1 MGRVSGQG
9 REHRREAAGDREG
22 ASQRGTSEERTDRG
36 DGLDS
41 GARSGAPRGSE
52 PGTPTSAP
60 ERTYDVVVLGAGSS
74 GENVA
79 DIVVRGGLTAV
90 LVENELVGGECSYWA
105 CMPSK
110 ALLRGT
116 EVLTEARAVDGAR
129 QAVIGEHDVAAT
141 LARRDSFTSHWD
153 DSGQVEWVDG
163 AGIDLIRGTGRLDG
177 ERTVVV
183 TADDGTQTRLTARH
197 AVAVCTGSAAA
208 VPPIEGLRDIDPWT
222 PREATSAKEVPGRL
236 LVVGGGVV
244 GCEMATAWSALGS
257 RVTLVELGERLLP
270 PLEPAAGEAVASALR
285 NAGVEVRLGTGVTAA
300 RREGG
305 EVVLTT
311 DGGELRG
318 DEVLVAVGRRARTG
332 DAGVETVGLEPG
344 KYLDVDDTLQVVGLP
359 WLYGVGDVN
368 GRRQLTHMGKYQ
380 ARQAGAAI
388 VARARG
394 EEVDTSDWSP
404 FVATADEHATPS
416 VVFTIPQVAGVGRT
430 STEAEK
436 AGLPHRV
443 VEIPLKVAGS
453 SLFADGY
460 EGTAIAVVD
469 TDREVLLGLTFI
481 GPAVGELLQ
490 AATIAVV
497 GEVPIR
503 RLWHAVPAYPTVS
516 EIWLRLLEAYR
527 G

>member
-1 MGRVSGQG
+1 MGRVSG
-9 REHRREAAGDREG
+9 
-22 ASQRGTSEERTDRG
+22 
-36 DGLDS
+36 
-41 GARSGAPRGSE
+41 
-52 PGTPTSAP
+52 AP
-60 ERTYDVVVLGAGSS
+60 EKTYDVVVLGAGST

-90 LVENELVGGECSYWA
+90 LVEKELVGGECSYWA

-116 EVLTEARAVDGAR
+116 EVLAEARAVDGAR
-129 QAVIGEHDVAAT
+129 QAVTGDQDVAAT
-141 LARRDSFTSHWD
+141 LARRDAFTHHWD
-153 DSGQVEWVDG
+153 DSGQVEWVAN
-163 AGIDLIRGTGRLDG
+163 AGIDLIRGAGRLVG

-183 TADDGTQTRLTARH
+183 TAADGTETRLTARH
-197 AVAVCTGSAAA
+197 AVAVCTGSEAA
-208 VPPIEGLRDIDPWT
+208 VPPIPGLREIEPWT

-244 GCEMATAWSALGS
+244 GCELSTAWRGLGAE
-257 RVTLVELGERLLP
+257 VTLVELGERLLP
-270 PLEPAAGEAVASALR
+270 PLEPAAGEAVAASLR
-285 NAGVEVRLGTGVTAA
+285 DAGVDVRLDTGVTAA
-300 RREGG
+300 RRDGA
-305 EVVLTT
+305 EVVLTIG
-311 DGGELRG
+311 DDELRG
-318 DEVLVAVGRRARTG
+318 DEVLVAVGRKARTT
-332 DAGVETVGLEPG
+332 DIGVDTVGLEPG
-344 KYLDVDDTLQVVGLP
+344 KYLDVDATLRVDGVP

-388 VARARG
+388 AARARG

-404 FVATADEHATPS
+404 FVATADEYATPS
-416 VVFTIPQVAGVGRT
+416 VVFTHPQVASVGRT
-430 STEAEK
+430 VAEAEK

-443 VEIPLKVAGS
+443 VEYPLGKVAGA

-469 TDREVLLGLTFI
+469 TEREVLLGMTLV
-481 GPAVGELLQ
+481 GPGVGEMLQ
-490 AATIAVV
+490 AATVAVV

-503 RLWHAVPAYPTVS
+503 RLWHAVPAYPTIS
-516 EIWLRLLEAYR
+516 EIWLRLLETYR